1 MTRAVYYDEFGGPE
15 VLQVGDV
22 RPLPMGPDTVRLRV
36 AGAGINPVDY
46 KVMRGYLSGAF
57 EHHFPVVPAWDVA
70 GEVLEV
76 APSVSEL
83 RPGDV
88 AYGYARLDVIGH
100 GTAAEEV
107 VLPIRVLAKAPTTV
121 DPVTAA
127 AVPLTGLTAWQLLRR
142 LDVRPDETVLV
153 HNASGGVGQ
162 FAVQFARL
170 AGARVIGTSSP
181 SNHAHLRGLGVQPV
195 AYGDGMPKA
204 VRDLAPDG
212 VDVVVDLIGGVLDA
226 SDQLLVPGGR
236 VGSITDAAGALRRG
250 GVYVFVRPSRD
261 DLTEIAQL
269 VDTGDVVV
277 DVAGTA
283 AFSDAAA
290 AYTRLEAGH
299 VRGKLVL
306 VP

>member
-1 MTRAVYYDEFGGPE
+1 MTRGVFYTEFGGPD

-22 RPLPMGPDTVRLRV
+22 EPLPMGPDTVRLRV
-36 AGAGINPVDY
+36 AGAGINPVDW
-46 KVMRGYLSGAF
+46 KVMRGFLAGAF
-57 EHHFPVVPAWDVA
+57 EHHFPIVPAWDVA

-76 APSVSEL
+76 GPSVPEL
-83 RPGDV
+83 KPGDT

-107 VLPIRVLAKAPTTV
+107 VLPIRVLAKAPTTIE
-121 DPVTAA
+121 PVTAA
-127 AVPLTGLTAWQLLRR
+127 AVPLAGLTALQLIRR
-142 LDVRPDETVLV
+142 LDIQPGETVLV

-162 FAVQFARL
+162 FAVQYARL

-181 SNHAHLRGLGVQPV
+181 ANHDHLRALGVEPV
-195 AYGDGMPKA
+195 PYGNAMAEA
-204 VRDLAPDG
+204 VRETTPH

-226 SDQLLVPGGR
+226 CDALLAEGGR
-236 VGSITDAAGALRRG
+236 VGSITDAVGAHKRG

-261 DLTEIAQL
+261 DLIEIAQL
-269 VDTGDVVV
+269 IDTGDVKV
-277 DVAGTA
+277 DLAGTMT
-283 AFSDAAA
+283 FNEAAA
-290 AYTRLEAGH
+290 AYERLENGH

>member
-1 MTRAVYYDEFGGPE
+1 MTRGVFYTEFGGPD

-22 RPLPMGPDTVRLRV
+22 EPLPMGPDTVRLRV
-36 AGAGINPVDY
+36 AGAGINPVDW
-46 KVMRGYLSGAF
+46 KVMRGFLAGAF
-57 EHHFPVVPAWDVA
+57 EHHFPIVPAWDVA

-76 APSVSEL
+76 GPSVPEL
-83 RPGDV
+83 KPGDT

-107 VLPIRVLAKAPTTV
+107 VLPIRVLAKAPTTI

-127 AVPLTGLTAWQLLRR
+127 AVPLAGLTALQLIRR
-142 LDVRPDETVLV
+142 LDIQPGETVLV

-162 FAVQFARL
+162 FAVQYARL

-181 SNHAHLRGLGVQPV
+181 ANHDHLRALGVEPV
-195 AYGDGMPKA
+195 PYGNAMAEA
-204 VRDLAPDG
+204 VRETTPH

-226 SDQLLVPGGR
+226 CDALLAEGGR
-236 VGSITDAAGALRRG
+236 VGSITDAVGAHKRG

-261 DLTEIAQL
+261 DLIEIAQL
-269 VDTGDVVV
+269 IDTGDVKV
-277 DVAGTA
+277 DLAGTMT
-283 AFSDAAA
+283 FNEAAA
-290 AYTRLEAGH
+290 AYERLENGH